1 MVGEE
6 ARVLDLLLGP
16 AKFEEVVWRIKPL
29 LHLHVPFHHNAM
41 EGPVDRPH
49 TLHLLV
55 QLQRS
60 EHLAAKGGQ
69 IVVDKRV
76 SVVVDVAE
84 RLLLLH
90 EGCLRVATHKPHDD
104 GAFLHRARFLQ
115 VVADTDVTFIDVD
128 AHVACD
134 GDHDVVGIFIC
145 RFRNAMQANVLPP
158 TVLCEAVKL
167 ERLRLQGRP
176 KVADFLGQA
185 FVFGGYE

>member
-6 ARVLDLLLGP
+6 ARVLYLLLGS
-16 AKFEEVVWRIKPL
+16 AKFEEVVWGIEHL
-29 LHLHVPFHHNAM
+29 LHLYAPFHHNAM

-69 IVVDKRV
+69 FVVIKRV
-76 SVVVDVAE
+76 SVVVDGAE

-104 GAFLHRARFLQ
+104 GAFLHRARCLQ
-115 VVADTDVTFIDVD
+115 AVADTDVSFIDVD
-128 AHVACD
+128 AHS
-134 GDHDVVGIFIC
+134 
-145 RFRNAMQANVLPP
+145 
-158 TVLCEAVKL
+158 
-167 ERLRLQGRP
+167 
-176 KVADFLGQA
+176 
-185 FVFGGYE
+185 

>member
-1 MVGEE
+1 MVLVVGEE

-16 AKFEEVVWRIKPL
+16 AKFEEVVWRIEPL

-49 TLHLLV
+49 TLYLLV
-55 QLQRS
+55 RLQRS

-90 EGCLRVATHKPHDD
+90 ECCLRVATHKPHDD

-115 VVADTDVTFIDVD
+115 AVADTDVTFIDVD

-134 GDHDVVGIFIC
+134 GD
-145 RFRNAMQANVLPP
+145 L
-158 TVLCEAVKL
+158 T
-167 ERLRLQGRP
+167 
-176 KVADFLGQA
+176 
-185 FVFGGYE
+185 